1 MKLVELLARELSE
14 WPAGLLGNDGMTQDK
29 CGDLNT
35 MDTGKS
41 PDFHAGD
48 GVWHGRSHSFLDG
61 SNRVEV
67 ASDYAAAVVTKE
79 QWQAERDKQKGG
91 EWKRHRGGSVPVDA
105 LAVVEVKLR
114 DATLERHRAECF
126 NWRHDKTPD
135 DIMSYRVISQPQA
148 EEVEVNAYLGDSV
161 KLEISHDG
169 VNFSEIGTARID
181 NICDLGPAE
190 PQWQQSTGPLA
201 WRDTIIHCQ
210 AIIEDCERE
219 IQANV
224 NLLDSEGLFMQL
236 EPKKGMQAY
245 DVPAVDMGDWRNWRV
260 GDHVRVAQ
268 ENDEDVVV
276 GTVTKVTRVEHPDYR
291 GDLPVMIEGDR
302 WPGKIE
308 GNESEAYNI
317 LEFIRR
323 P

>member
-1 MKLVELLARELSE
+1 MKLVEILAKVVSE
-14 WPAGLLGNDGMTQDK
+14 WPKGAGIAVQDGDASKTVKFGHSTAAPAIALM
-29 CGDLNT
+29 GRENT
-35 MDTGKS
+35 WQANNWNFNAYS
-41 PDFHAGD
+41 DFD
-48 GVWHGRSHSFLDG
+48 HSVL
-61 SNRVEV
+61 
-67 ASDYAAAVVTKE
+67 AADWETSIVTE
-79 QWQAERDKQKGG
+79 FQWKAERDKQKGG
-91 EWKRHRGGSVPVDA
+91 EWKRHRGGKQPVADGVTVDVKFNDGTQRDGKLAEHWEWRKEDA
-105 LAVVEVKLR
+105 DPR
-114 DATLERHRAECF
+114 ITQ
-126 NWRHDKTPD
+126 
-135 DIMSYRVISQPQA
+135 YRIISQPQA

-219 IQANV
+219 IKANV

-245 DVPAVDMGDWRNWRV
+245 DVPVPLHYSEWQDGDIVRCIEV
-260 GDHVRVAQ
+260 GISCADLTLGN
-268 ENDEDVVV
+268 EY
-276 GTVTKVTRVEHPDYR
+276 TVVTRHGEIGVIDDIDDHMR
-291 GDLPVMIEGDR
+291 TCIECG
-302 WPGKIE
+302 E
-308 GNESEAYNI
+308 